1 MALYDKEDLPKSDE
15 ANSLIIKIARDFLRV
30 SPDNF

>member
-15 ANSLIIKIARDFLRV
+15 ANSLIIKISKHYLKMN
-30 SPDNF
+30 PDVF